1 MPWVSRLRV
10 VSSPAAARSGV
21 VAGRAHVHL
30 IAPSWCIAVLK
41 KKREDEESGCQLLDG
56 RQRTEEGGR
65 VFAQSF
71 TLLSPSLSSSSPL
84 RSTAPSLLKGRSER
98 ARNIRLVNSP
108 PPARILLSPSRTGCL
123 WIGSYNLL
131 NLLKL
136 GLCPQILKQQQTPAS
151 YYPTLPNPRPVNL
164 RSHRGIA
171 SEDGDDPIGGPAPRS
186 SPRRSLPRSL
196 ARSVVPCRLKL
207 PSGE

>member
-10 VSSPAAARSGV
+10 VSSPAAARSGGLG
-21 VAGRAHVHL
+21 ARASNCPKLVHSG
-30 IAPSWCIAVLK
+30 P
-41 KKREDEESGCQLLDG
+41 EEEEE
-56 RQRTEEGGR
+56 EEGGR
-65 VFAQSF
+65 GERLPTIGRTTEEGRREGLCAKFH
-71 TLLSPSLSSSSPL
+71 SPL
-84 RSTAPSLLKGRSER
+84 SVVSAPLHCAFLIKREER

-123 WIGSYNLL
+123 WIGSYNLI

-136 GLCPQILKQQQTPAS
+136 GICPQILKQQQTPAS

-186 SPRRSLPRSL
+186 L
-196 ARSVVPCRLKL
+196 A
-207 PSGE
+207 PSFFAG

>member
-1 MPWVSRLRV
+1 MCLGFRDSVSCRAQRR
-10 VSSPAAARSGV
+10 PG
-21 VAGRAHVHL
+21 VAGWAHVHL
-30 IAPSWCIAVLK
+30 IAPSWCIAVLKK

-56 RQRTEEGGR
+56 RQRKEGGR

-71 TLLSPSLSSSSPL
+71 TLSVVSAPL
-84 RSTAPSLLKGRSER
+84 HCAFLIKREER
-98 ARNIRLVNSP
+98 ARNIRLVNSL

-123 WIGSYNLL
+123 WIGSYVYLDKFVEALTLSPNSKATA
-131 NLLKL
+131 N
-136 GLCPQILKQQQTPAS
+136 AS

-186 SPRRSLPRSL
+186 L
-196 ARSVVPCRLKL
+196 A
-207 PSGE
+207 PSFFAG

>member
-10 VSSPAAARSGV
+10 VSSPAAARSGG

-56 RQRTEEGGR
+56 RQRREGLCAK
-65 VFAQSF
+65 FH
-71 TLLSPSLSSSSPL
+71 SPSSPL

-98 ARNIRLVNSP
+98 ARNIRLVNSL

-123 WIGSYNLL
+123 WIGSYS
-131 NLLKL
+131 LKL
-136 GLCPQILKQQQTPAS
+136 ELCPQILKQQQTLAS
-151 YYPTLPNPRPVNL
+151 YYPTLSL
-164 RSHRGIA
+164 
-171 SEDGDDPIGGPAPRS
+171 
-186 SPRRSLPRSL
+186 SPCES
-196 ARSVVPCRLKL
+196 AI
-207 PSGE
+207 PSWDCE